1 MPQAGLRCSSVFCAK
16 HGPSLNRPARE
27 NPSTYLYQRCSL
39 IYVCMYVCLFVCM
52 YVCMYVYL
60 CMYVCMCVCVY
71 ACMYVCMYAMH
82 VRSQRFRHPNRFF
95 YRVLTETS
103 CIPNQRDPT
112 LPPTTPMYVCIT
124 RRPMRCRANARDT
137 LRTVDRSGT
146 DPGQNSVV
154 VLHAG
159 QLLACAGTLKDAS
172 IVRDCTDCHLPRQS
186 RAAHRP

>member
-1 MPQAGLRCSSVFCAK
+1 MFP
-16 HGPSLNRPARE
+16 
-27 NPSTYLYQRCSL
+27 Y
-39 IYVCMYVCLFVCM
+39 ICMYVCMFVCM
-52 YVCMYVYL
+52 YVCMYVCTYI
-60 CMYVCMCVCVY
+60 YVCMCVCVY
-71 ACMYVCMYAMH
+71 ACMHVCMYACMH
-82 VRSQRFRHPNRFF
+82 VCNACTLAEVSAPAAASVGCSNRFF
-95 YRVLTETS
+95 YRVLIETS

-159 QLLACAGTLKDAS
+159 QLLACAGTLKATS